1 METKTQTVAEQMA
14 ELCKL
19 TRFQKEMGICMV
31 AFKGLPPETAFGAL
45 RRVRG
50 ELAKLADYSAEH
62 GEGFKSATKPSKDGK
77 VTLTADGAKITAT
90 GSLWTRLARQAILLR
105 KQEAEGELLLAISDK
120 SPLTMALLE
129 WATPK
134 KEEATKEAAT
144 AAK

>member
-1 METKTQTVAEQMA
+1 METKTIAEQMT

-19 TRFQKEMGICMV
+19 TRFNKEMGICVV
-31 AFKGLPPETAFGAL
+31 AFKSLPVETAFGAI

-62 GEGFKSATKPSKDGK
+62 GEGFKSVTKPSKDGK

-90 GSLWTRLARQAILLR
+90 GSLWSRLARQAILLR
-105 KQEAEGELLLAISDK
+105 KLEAEGELLLSISDK
-120 SPLTMALLE
+120 SSLTMDLLE

-134 KEEATKEAAT
+134 KEKEETTKET
-144 AAK
+144 ASAK